1 MITASQVKELREK
14 TGAGM
19 MDCKKALTECDGDM
33 AKAVDWLREKGISKA
48 AKKEGRIAAEGLTRV
63 ATKGNTGILFEVNS
77 ETDFVAKNEQFL
89 HLLDVIQNA
98 ILDTKAADVDAV
110 LTTSTPEGTIA
121 DLITNATATIGE
133 KITFRRV
140 SVVEKADDEF
150 FGSYMHMGGK
160 ISALVVL
167 KGETN
172 ETVAKNIAMQV
183 ASMAPTYVSQSD
195 IPGDVVEHEREL
207 QLQMMKADPKMAG
220 KPEKVLQ
227 GILKGKVDKHF
238 KDQCLLDQEFF
249 LDPKMK
255 VANFLKDN
263 KVELVSFVRFQ
274 TGEGIEKRE
283 ENFAEEVMSQIGYPK
298 SFRVLA

>member
-160 ISALVVL
+160 ISALAVL

-172 ETVAKNIAMQV
+172 ENVAKNIAMQV

-263 KVELVSFVRFQ
+263 KVELVSFVRYQ

-283 ENFAEEVMSQIGYPK
+283 ENFAEEVMSQIKG
-298 SFRVLA
+298 

>member
-160 ISALVVL
+160 ISALAVL

-172 ETVAKNIAMQV
+172 ETVAKNLAMQV

-283 ENFAEEVMSQIGYPK
+283 ENFAEEVMSQIKG
-298 SFRVLA
+298 

>member
-160 ISALVVL
+160 ISALAVL

-263 KVELVSFVRFQ
+263 KVELVSFIRFQ

-283 ENFAEEVMSQIGYPK
+283 ENFAEEVMSQIKG
-298 SFRVLA
+298 